1 MDFKAEIEKLLKKEV
16 GDVKLEIPPDS
27 SMGDYA
33 LPCFSLA
40 AALKKNPV
48 EIAKELAKKIKSK
61 YIEKIEVKGPYLNFF
76 VNKNI
81 LSSDTVAKILKEKER
96 YGSSGIGKKE
106 KMLIEHTS
114 INPNASPHVG
124 RARNALI
131 GDSLTRLFRFQDYK
145 VEVHY
150 YVNDIGKQIAML
162 VLGAKDKITFDSLL
176 DTYVQINK
184 KIKANPRLEK
194 DIFELLAKLEK
205 GDKKVRSQF
214 KKIVDICIK
223 GQAKILS
230 DLGIKYNFYD
240 YESKYLFNKDTEEIL
255 ERLRKTGR
263 ITRDEAGTILDLSD
277 YGLEM
282 RNPVLVLTRSDGTSL
297 YSLRD
302 IAYNIEKLKRCKNNL
317 LVLGEDQK
325 LYCQQIKAALDVL
338 GYKAPRVLNYSY
350 IMLQSG
356 KSMSTRQGDVVLLE
370 DFMREAK
377 KKAMEELK
385 KRKRANERTAEVIGY
400 GALKYSILKVN
411 PDKNVIFDWANALN
425 FEGDSGPYIQYS
437 HARACS
443 ILKKAKWKGNVKTE
457 LLKDEKEVNLVNSL
471 SRFTEIALEA
481 TNNLRPQV
489 IATYLNEVA
498 KAFNEFYHECPVLK
512 AEKSIKNA
520 RLALVDAARQVL
532 KNGLYLL
539 GIDAPERM

>member
-16 GDVKLEIPPDS
+16 GAVKLEVPPDS
-27 SMGDYA
+27 KMGDYA

-40 AALKKNPV
+40 SVLKKNPV
-48 EIAKELAKKIKSK
+48 EIAKDLAKKLKSK
-61 YIEKIEVKGPYLNFF
+61 YIERIEVKGPYLNFF

-81 LSSDTVAKILKEKER
+81 LSSDTVTKILKEKDG
-96 YGSSGIGKKE
+96 YGSSGIGKGQ

-131 GDSLTRLFRFQDYK
+131 GDSLTRLFKFQGYK
-145 VEVHY
+145 TEVHY

-162 VLGAKDKITFDSLL
+162 VLGAKSKPTFDSLL
-176 DTYVQINK
+176 DTYVEINK

-194 DIFELLAKLEK
+194 DVFDLLAKLEK
-205 GDKKVRSQF
+205 GDKKVRSRF

-230 DLGIKYNFYD
+230 ELGIKYNFYD
-240 YESKYLFNKDTEEIL
+240 YESKYLFNKDTKELLKRL
-255 ERLRKTGR
+255 EKTGR

-302 IAYNIEKLKRCKNNL
+302 LSYNLEKMNRSKNNL
-317 LVLGEDQK
+317 IVLGEDQK
-325 LYCQQIKAALDVL
+325 LYFQQIKAALDVL
-338 GYKAPRVLNYSY
+338 GVKAPRVLHYSF
-350 IMLQSG
+350 ILLQEG
-356 KSMSTRQGDVVLLE
+356 KMSTREGNVVLLE
-370 DFMREAK
+370 EFMEEAK

-385 KRKRANERTAEVIGY
+385 KRKRANEKTAEIIGY

-411 PDKNVIFDWANALN
+411 PDKNVIFDWKCALN

-457 LLKDEKEVNLVNSL
+457 LLKDEKEINLINNL
-471 SRFTEIALEA
+471 SKFTNVVLEA

-489 IATYLNEVA
+489 IATYLNEIA
-498 KAFNEFYHECPVLK
+498 KGFNEFYQNCPVIT
-512 AEKSIKNA
+512 AEKNLKNA

-539 GIDAPERM
+539 GIEAPEKM